1 MHFETGPKFVS
12 TEEFPQINGMG
23 LIHKSAAGTE
33 LSALSLRPT
42 HTQSGERVL
51 IQGVKLKT
59 KRQVLMMLNNKGPND
74 VKH

>member
-1 MHFETGPKFVS
+1 
-12 TEEFPQINGMG
+12 MG

-33 LSALSLRPT
+33 LSTLSLRPT

-59 KRQVLMMLNNKGPND
+59 KYEVWIMLVFIFPLI
-74 VKH
+74 

>member
-1 MHFETGPKFVS
+1 
-12 TEEFPQINGMG
+12 MG

-33 LSALSLRPT
+33 LSTLSLRPT

-59 KRQVLMMLNNKGPND
+59 KREVLMMLVD
-74 VKH
+74 VLTVKVSPPYSMSIYS

>member
-1 MHFETGPKFVS
+1 
-12 TEEFPQINGMG
+12 MG

-59 KRQVLMMLNNKGPND
+59 KREVLMMMIVVFPLTVNSQFND
-74 VKH
+74 LK